1 MKKIAIPT
9 RENMVDDHFGH
20 CAYYT
25 IVTINGEQL
34 KPAGIGWNLNVN
46 LQNNHKKIPVLFNVR
61 GFFCIFALS
70 YETEQYLPCIKT
82 ALRNP

>member
-20 CAYYT
+20 FAYYT
-25 IVTINGEQL
+25 IVTINEDQL

-46 LQNNHKKIPVLFNVR
+46 LQNNHKKKSLYYSKYGDF
-61 GFFCIFALS
+61 L
-70 YETEQYLPCIKT
+70 YLRPQ
-82 ALRNP
+82 L